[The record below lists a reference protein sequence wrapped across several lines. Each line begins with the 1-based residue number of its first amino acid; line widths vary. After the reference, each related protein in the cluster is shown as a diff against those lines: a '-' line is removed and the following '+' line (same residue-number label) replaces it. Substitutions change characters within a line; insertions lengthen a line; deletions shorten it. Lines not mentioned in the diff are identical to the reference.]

1 MSSLRF
7 ILALVAL
14 LVLGQSASANNGR
27 RRAAAES
34 RNEVP
39 APSLSAQV
47 QQASHAIVSL
57 QDALRL
63 SQAQLKAFDACAVAA
78 LRDLSLAST
87 AADVTQA
94 QHRYLLTVGRVL
106 SHSQFS
112 HYLALHPQFNTVL
125 HLDGS
130 EVAAR

>member
-1 MSSLRF
+1 MSPLRS
-7 ILALVAL
+7 ILVLIAL
-14 LVLGQSASANNGR
+14 LLLGHAASANNGR

-34 RNEVP
+34 RNEVS

-47 QQASHAIVSL
+47 QQATRAIISL
-57 QDALRL
+57 QDALRMT
-63 SQAQLKAFDACAVAA
+63 QAQVKAFDACAVVA
-78 LRDLSLAST
+78 LRDLSLATS
-87 AADVTQA
+87 AAEVTQA

-106 SHSQFS
+106 SHSQFA
-112 HYLALHPQFNTVL
+112 HYLSLHPHFNEAL

>member
-7 ILALVAL
+7 ILALVIL
-14 LVLGQSASANNGR
+14 VVLGHSASANNGR
-27 RRAAAES
+27 RRAAAEN
-34 RNEVP
+34 RNEMP

-47 QQASHAIVSL
+47 QQASRAIISL

-63 SQAQLKAFDACAVAA
+63 TQAQVKAFDACAVVA
-78 LRDLSLAST
+78 LRDLSLAEN
-87 AADVTQA
+87 AAAVTQA
-94 QHRYLLTVGRVL
+94 QHRYLLKVGRVL
-106 SHSQFS
+106 SHSQFAN
-112 HYLALHPQFNTVL
+112 YLALHPQFNTAL